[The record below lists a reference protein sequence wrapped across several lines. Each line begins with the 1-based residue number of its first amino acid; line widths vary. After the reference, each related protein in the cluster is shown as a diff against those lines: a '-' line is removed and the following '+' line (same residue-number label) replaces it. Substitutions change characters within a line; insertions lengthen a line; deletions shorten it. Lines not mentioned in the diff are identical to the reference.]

1 MIVVSGYYGFA
12 NLGDEAILAALCA
25 DLEVLG
31 FSRREILVL
40 SHNPADTESVH
51 GVRAI
56 DRYNLRKVWQILGIA
71 RGFVSGGG
79 SLLQDVTGPRSIP
92 YYLGLA
98 ELALLRKIPVV
109 MYGQGIGPVQSALFR
124 RWVRRVY
131 GRSSAY
137 SVRDRHSAD
146 FLAAGDTMPAKG
158 WLAAD
163 AVFGR
168 ELKRQDTAGVKKI
181 VLNLRPYS
189 GWQAQR
195 RLWIELISRWQDG
208 GFEIEFAA
216 LGPGDEMLGFE
227 LREQLPA
234 LNINSAVTLQNV
246 EAVFKGVRLC
256 ISMRLHG
263 MIFAALHDV
272 LPIGLKYDPK
282 VAAIGAQLQVPCW
295 DPADLSSL
303 TAGMEGAL
311 RDYEYHRSIYHK
323 NLAELRQKALGNRA
337 ALARGLLGE

>member
-25 DLEVLG
+25 DLEVLGG

-146 FLAAGDTMPAKG
+146 FFWLRAIQCPPRAG
-158 WLAAD
+158 WL
-163 AVFGR
+163 R
-168 ELKRQDTAGVKKI
+168 MRC
-181 VLNLRPYS
+181 
-189 GWQAQR
+189 
-195 RLWIELISRWQDG
+195 
-208 GFEIEFAA
+208 
-216 LGPGDEMLGFE
+216 LG
-227 LREQLPA
+227 A
-234 LNINSAVTLQNV
+234 S
-246 EAVFKGVRLC
+246 
-256 ISMRLHG
+256 
-263 MIFAALHDV
+263 
-272 LPIGLKYDPK
+272 
-282 VAAIGAQLQVPCW
+282 
-295 DPADLSSL
+295 
-303 TAGMEGAL
+303 
-311 RDYEYHRSIYHK
+311 
-323 NLAELRQKALGNRA
+323 
-337 ALARGLLGE
+337 